1 MSLTSFLKDNVVDP
15 YQVVE
20 YVVSDRFKDENGT
33 PIKWKLKPMSPDIA
47 LQVSDEAVI
56 TDIKSKKAEFKTS
69 AYQKNVVVRS
79 VIYPD
84 LNNAELQDSYGVMN
98 GSDLLN
104 KMLNADEFNG
114 LLNKCMDVNG
124 LSKDFSEKKD
134 EVKNY

>member
-20 YVVSDRFKDENGT
+20 YVVSDRFKDENGA

-47 LQVSDEAVI
+47 LQVSDDAVI